1 MPVPGAA
8 SIKDGVLITLSN
20 LSTMTLNADNTVTI
34 GAGLRWRDVYGYVSN
49 YGRGVC
55 GGRFGD
61 VGVGGLLLGGGISHF
76 GSQYGWSADQ
86 VTEYELVLSDGR
98 IIYVNSKHYRD
109 LFWALKGGLNNYG
122 IVTKFTIKT
131 FPVTQVYG
139 GSIIY
144 APTSFNEFVTAVANY
159 ASLGGGMSDSL
170 SAIEPVMAFTP
181 SAGVAQAGTLLFH
194 QGSDSD
200 PVSLANFTAIPHVSS
215 DVSLRPT
222 FAAFTNETNA
232 PQYNDYSQRSA
243 TQTSLRCID
252 FKD

>member
-8 SIKDGVLITLSN
+8 SITDGVLISLAN
-20 LSTMTLNADNTVTI
+20 LRTKTLNDDETVTI
-34 GAGLRWRDVYGYVSN
+34 GAGLRWRDVYEYVSS
-49 YGRGVC
+49 YGLGVC

-76 GSQYGWSADQ
+76 GSQYGWSADLI
-86 VTEYELVLSDGR
+86 TEYELVLSNGQ
-98 IIYVNSKHYRD
+98 IICVNSKNYQD

-122 IVTKFTIKT
+122 IVTRFTIKT

-139 GSIIY
+139 GSIVY
-144 APTSFNEFVTAVANY
+144 APTFFDDFVTAVANH
-159 ASLGGGMSDSL
+159 ASSGGGMSDSL
-170 SAIEPVMAFTP
+170 SAIEPVMAFIP
-181 SAGVAQAGTLLFH
+181 SVGAAQGGTLLFH
-194 QGSDSD
+194 QGSDTD
-200 PVSLANFTAIPHVSS
+200 PVSLANFTAIPNLSS

-243 TQTSLRCID
+243 A
-252 FKD
+252 